1 MLGEPIRPGVDT
13 TPVPLDL
20 GLGVSPEVEHFAT
33 VKMLVTTHM
42 MARTTCVTDNYEVG
56 QHP

>member
-20 GLGVSPEVEHFAT
+20 GVSPEVEHFAT
-33 VKMLVTTHM
+33 VMMLVTTHM